1 MKEGKY
7 KNKYRIKSARRPHWN
22 YADGGFYFVTIC
34 TKNQE
39 CFFGDVVKGEMTLNE
54 IGRIA
59 KNELLFTEKLRK
71 NMELDEWIIMPNH
84 VHAIIVI
91 NNDMAVETHC
101 NASLRMIDIT
111 NGVNNR
117 TGGKAPSVVETHCN
131 ASLRMIDI
139 TNGVNNRTGGKAP
152 SVVETHCNAS
162 LREGNS
168 YNNKFGPQRNNLSS
182 IVRGIKS
189 AIKQKCDK
197 SGFPNFAW
205 QARFYDRVIRNE
217 KELQRIREYIYY
229 NPDKWEEDRNNSENI
244 FM

>member
-131 ASLRMIDI
+131 ASLR
-139 TNGVNNRTGGKAP
+139 
-152 SVVETHCNAS
+152 
-162 LREGNS
+162 EGNS